1 MNLYIFVLNIIPTK
15 LDILQKYMFINYL
28 PRKLMKSFIGNFVAE
43 LGLQNYDA
51 WGDIIF
57 FYAIMNIGISD
68 DNFIHQ
74 WKTNED
80 LISYIHF
87 YGK

>member
-1 MNLYIFVLNIIPTK
+1 MKNTLKGINLSAHEASTRI
-15 LDILQKYMFINYL
+15 FINYL
-28 PRKLMKSFIGNFVAE
+28 PRKLMKGFIGNFVAE
-43 LGLQNYDA
+43 LGLENYDA

-80 LISYIHF
+80 LILMN
-87 YGK
+87 